1 MSSSSAS
8 PNLDRVDLAARA
20 IRRGEVVAYPTETYY
35 GLAVD
40 ALDAPALDRLFMLKG
55 RSAEK
60 ASALLVADLTMFA
73 ELCLEVPARAQKL
86 AAAHWPGPLTIALL
100 ARPGLPDSIV
110 RDGYVAA
117 RVSSH
122 PLAAALVGAVG
133 RPITSTSANP
143 AGVRPARTADEVAE
157 HFAGMGL
164 HLLDGGQTPGGAA
177 STLVR
182 VRGEAMEILRRGAV
196 EPLL

>member
-1 MSSSSAS
+1 MSTSAGS
-8 PNLDRVDLAARA
+8 ANLDRVDLAARA
-20 IRRGEVVAYPTETYY
+20 IRRGEVVAFPTETYY
-35 GLAVD
+35 GLAVA
-40 ALDAPALDRLFMLKG
+40 ALDAATLDRLFMLKG

-73 ELCLEVPARAQKL
+73 ELCLEIPARAQKL

-100 ARPGLPDSIV
+100 ARPGLPASIV

-117 RVSSH
+117 RVSSQ
-122 PLAAALVGAVG
+122 PLAAALVAAVG

-143 AGVRPARTADEVAE
+143 AGARPARTAAEVAAY
-157 HFAGMGL
+157 FTDTDL
-164 HLLDGGQTPGGAA
+164 QILDGGQTPGGPA

-182 VRGEAMEILRRGAV
+182 VHGDTMEILRRGAV
-196 EPLL
+196 EP